1 MARNR
6 CLDDCSMTFPNRP
19 DWAPETFEQITDLL
33 AEALFQ
39 DFQQHV
45 RATVNSPQ
53 GLNQRIP
60 LTHSELNDNGRARGE
75 TLDPT
80 ETKYGNDH

>member
-6 CLDDCSMTFPNRP
+6 SDDCSMASPNRP
-19 DWAPETFEQITDLL
+19 DWPPETFEQITDLL

-39 DFQQHV
+39 DFQRHV

-53 GLNQRIP
+53 GLNDKYL
-60 LTHSELNDNGRARGE
+60 LTEDSDQIM
-75 TLDPT
+75 
-80 ETKYGNDH
+80 